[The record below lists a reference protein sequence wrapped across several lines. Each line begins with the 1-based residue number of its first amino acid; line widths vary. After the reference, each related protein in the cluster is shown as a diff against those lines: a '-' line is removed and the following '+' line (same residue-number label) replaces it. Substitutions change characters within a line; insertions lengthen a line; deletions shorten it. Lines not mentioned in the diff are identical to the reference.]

1 MLDYIPVKG
10 EIYHNEEEE
19 VGFAKELTSEDD
31 DDDDDDVKSETAM
44 VENAAYKYFSD
55 LQEKSLGM

>member
-19 VGFAKELTSEDD
+19 VGFAKELTSDD
-31 DDDDDDVKSETAM
+31 DDDEDVKSETAM

>member
-10 EIYHNEEEE
+10 EIYHNKEEE
-19 VGFAKELTSEDD
+19 VGFAKELTSD